1 MKNNEGGKTKK
12 KGNGKQCR
20 EIPISFKIIVGRE
33 ITIYTTSCEDSDQG
47 SSIIRIRFYFVTGS
61 GE

>member
-33 ITIYTTSCEDSDQG
+33 ITIYIKPIVS
-47 SSIIRIRFYFVTGS
+47 IRIKDQV
-61 GE
+61 